1 MRNCFF
7 VIIFLVFSFSQL
19 FSAEN
24 NILSNKGG
32 NETEKLSF
40 IQKDHIKIKL
50 LADNKSD
57 KGAKTLRNT
66 GIGLFVTSMVFFQIA
81 LIVDIVAIVMGEFDI
96 LYPELDWYTVA
107 FTRNVLW
114 AILGIS
120 AFMWLIFFIPG
131 VVFMAR
137 GAYLIKK
144 GKKSRVSYKQWYIKD
159 ESTIASALVFSL

>member
-1 MRNCFF
+1 MKNCFF
-7 VIIFLVFSFSQL
+7 VIIFLAFSFSQL
-19 FSAEN
+19 ISAEN
-24 NILSNKGG
+24 KTTFNKGV
-32 NETEKLSF
+32 NKFEKLSF
-40 IQKDHIKIKL
+40 IQKDHTKIKL

-131 VVFMAR
+131 VVLMAR
-137 GAYLIKK
+137 GAYLIRK
-144 GKKSRVSYKQWYIKD
+144 GKKSRVSYKQWYID
-159 ESTIASALVFSL
+159 ESKIAAALVFSL